1 MIAIILAQVVL
12 GFIRARNN
20 DLQARY
26 DLLWISTA
34 LLWFYRKEVGGGVLN
49 LPTTT
54 CLFGFAFFLCIICYY
69 LKIAYQRDRKS
80 LLDSKTEAFEKQKPS
95 EPNDLRP
102 LVFPC
107 RTSHTRMF
115 PKKHSFSYSYLLV
128 GIPVGWQTPV
138 GTFLST
144 SLDCPTTDNGKA
156 KEYGRTL
163 ETWFH
168 INAADYLN
176 RGFHPL
182 GLQGKLNDFLRTQV
196 KTRFKLGPMK
206 LNSGVE

>member
-1 MIAIILAQVVL
+1 MIVIILAQVL
-12 GFIRARNN
+12 FWCIRARNN
-20 DLQARY
+20 DLPARY
-26 DLLWISTA
+26 DFLWISIA
-34 LLWFYRKEVGGGVLN
+34 LLWFYRKEVSGGVVN

-54 CLFGFAFFLCIICYY
+54 WLLGFAFFLCIICYY

-80 LLDSKTEAFEKQKPS
+80 LLDPKTEASEKQKPS
-95 EPNDLRP
+95 EPSDLRP

-144 SLDCPTTDNGKA
+144 SLDFPTTDNGKT
-156 KEYGRTL
+156 KEYGRTRA
-163 ETWFH
+163 TWFH
-168 INAADYLN
+168 INDADYLN
-176 RGFHPL
+176 RGHHPL
-182 GLQGKLNDFLRTQV
+182 GLEGKLNDFLRTQV
-196 KTRFKLGPMK
+196 KTRFKPGPMK